1 MEAGDDESHV
11 VCGDIGEPVGENIPV
26 LMCPLDV
33 LEDEDTCG
41 DVLILLDF
49 EQFIPEDDDEE
60 VFHLF
65 WGFEIGF
72 KIDFVL

>member
-1 MEAGDDESHV
+1 MKAGDDESHV

-41 DVLILLDF
+41 DILVLLDF
-49 EQFIPEDDDEE
+49 E
-60 VFHLF
+60 
-65 WGFEIGF
+65 
-72 KIDFVL
+72 